1 MDFKHNDL
9 CLIAVKWLKR
19 PASQNG
25 HGCHIAISE
34 PRTYGECP
42 DAIGFRHGDHEGG
55 SVVVEV
61 KMSRADFLADFKKPH
76 REGGGMGLWRYYMC
90 PVDLIKPDEVPLGW
104 GLLYVNTR
112 GHIKAIRGAVACNN
126 KRMGTRKESMSNG
139 NFQFSCH
146 DWKNEQGILIRW
158 LARIGNADELALK
171 MREANNALQRQ
182 VKENERLRE
191 EMKRL
196 ELQNCTYRERD
207 RERDRENAP
216 AL

>member
-1 MDFKHNDL
+1 MNSPMTHNDL
-9 CLIAVKWLKR
+9 CLLAVKWLKR

-76 REGGGMGLWRYYMC
+76 RSGFGMGLWRYYMC
-90 PVDLIKPDEVPLGW
+90 PEGLLKDDEIPCGW
-104 GLLYVNTR
+104 GLLYVNNR
-112 GHIKAIRGAVACNN
+112 GHVKAVSGAVACNN
-126 KRMGTRKESMSNG
+126 KRMDTRKASMNSPH
-139 NFQFSCH
+139 FQFKNH

-158 LARIGNADELALK
+158 LARIGNADELALR
-171 MREANNALQRQ
+171 MREVNNALQRQ
-182 VKENERLRE
+182 VAKNERLE
-191 EMKRL
+191 QEMAKLKLDIFNKRV
-196 ELQNCTYRERD
+196 
-207 RERDRENAP
+207 
-216 AL
+216 